1 MKNLS
6 QRAIPLHNQP
16 DRCEGCGKCCHR
28 DVPVTLLD
36 IHNIATYLKMD
47 PQVAFND
54 YIEHV
59 EYRPRMTFRIRK
71 TENQACVFLTPDRK
85 CSIYE
90 VRPGICELYLCRR
103 DSKTRF
109 RELLKDSGP
118 QTRLRRRML
127 EQAVAS
133 SSTRA
138 YMEAHGTQWNKP
150 SYNKALLE
158 IQGHDV
164 IKNPE
169 HFNFDAQ

>member
-1 MKNLS
+1 MMNLS
-6 QRAIPLHNQP
+6 QRAVPIPSQE
-16 DRCEGCGKCCHR
+16 DQCRGCGKCCHR

-36 IHNIATYLKMD
+36 IHNIASRLGMNPKE
-47 PQVAFND
+47 AFSE

-71 TENQACVFLTPDRK
+71 TENHACMFLTPERT

-109 RELLKDSGP
+109 RELLRDSGG
-118 QTRLRRRML
+118 QARLRQRML

-133 SSTRA
+133 SSTRS
-138 YMEAHGTQWNKP
+138 YMAEHGTSWNQP
-150 SYNKALLE
+150 SFKKALHE
-158 IQGHDV
+158 IQGHFV
-164 IKNPE
+164 IRNAEKFSIE
-169 HFNFDAQ
+169 AQ